1 MTIRELAQQLDISQ
15 RAIEKQIDKL
25 KRDGHLQRI
34 GPDKG
39 GYWQVQKVS
48 L

>member
-1 MTIRELAQQLDISQ
+1 MTTKELAQQLGISQ

-25 KRDGHLQRI
+25 KRDGHLQRV

-39 GYWQVQKVS
+39 GYWQVRKVS
-48 L
+48 S

>member
-15 RAIEKQIDKL
+15 RAIEKQIEKL
-25 KRDGHLQRI
+25 KSDGRLYRI

-39 GYWQVQKVS
+39 SYWQVRKAS
-48 L
+48 S